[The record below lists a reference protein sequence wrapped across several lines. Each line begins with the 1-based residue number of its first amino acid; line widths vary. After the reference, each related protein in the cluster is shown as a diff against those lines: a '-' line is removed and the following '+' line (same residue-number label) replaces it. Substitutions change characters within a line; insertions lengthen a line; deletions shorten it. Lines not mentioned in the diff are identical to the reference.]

1 MKLNIKIKKLRKLL
15 EKTYKC
21 PKCRA
26 VPAIEVVIRDE
37 IQLAQE
43 NIETHYI
50 VYCATETCPM
60 KGWSV
65 EVRLSNSID
74 EALEKWEGLVKDQTS
89 REK

>member
-1 MKLNIKIKKLRKLL
+1 MKLNIKTKKLRKRL

-26 VPAIEVVIRDE
+26 VPAVEVVIRNK

-43 NIETHYI
+43 SIETHYI
-50 VYCATETCPM
+50 VYCPIEACLM

-74 EALEKWEGLVKDQTS
+74 EAFEKWEELVKDQTS